1 MRRREF
7 ISSGFCAAVI
17 SWPQVVRGQQSALP
31 LIGLLSPDYPTGPYV
46 NGLRAGLRELGYREG
61 ENIQIEYRWAE
72 GKFERLPDLATQL
85 VRLNVRLIVAYVT
98 QASLEAQRA
107 TSTIPIVIVGV
118 ADPVGVGLIASF
130 SHPGGNVT
138 GTSSRAADIAGKQL
152 QLLKDTMPDV
162 ARVAALWNPA
172 NTAFQALQVKQT
184 QAAARTAGV
193 ELQLVEARTP
203 NEFTA
208 AFDAIDRAG
217 TRALLVLAEP
227 LWDNN
232 QNTRTL
238 AELVMARRLTAVA
251 GHRAFADAGGLMAY
265 GPDYSDLYK
274 RAAVYVDKIL
284 KGAKPADLAVEQP
297 NTFKFVV
304 NLKTAKAL
312 GLTIP
317 PMLLARA
324 DEVIE

>member
-1 MRRREF
+1 
-7 ISSGFCAAVI
+7 
-17 SWPQVVRGQQSALP
+17 LP
-31 LIGLLSPDYPTGPYV
+31 LIGLLSPEDPTAPNV

-61 ENIQIEYRWAE
+61 QNLQIEYRWAE
-72 GKFERLPDLATQL
+72 GKFERLPDLAAQL

-118 ADPVGVGLIASF
+118 ADPVGVGLIASL
-130 SHPGGNVT
+130 SHPGANIT
-138 GTSSRAADIAGKQL
+138 GTSSRAADIVGKQL
-152 QLLKDTMPDV
+152 QLLKESVADV

-172 NTAFQALQVKQT
+172 NTAFQALQIRQT

-203 NEFTA
+203 SEFSA
-208 AFDAIDRAG
+208 AFEAIDRMG
-217 TRALLVLAEP
+217 TRTLLVLNDA
-227 LWDNN
+227 LWDNTK
-232 QNTRTL
+232 NTRTL
-238 AELVMARRLTAVA
+238 AELVAARRLVAIA

-265 GPDYSDLYK
+265 GPDFSDLYK

-284 KGAKPADLAVEQP
+284 KGAKPADLPVEQP
-297 NTFKFVV
+297 NAFKFVV
-304 NLKTAKAL
+304 NLKTAKTL

-317 PMLLARA
+317 PSLLARA